1 MRTTDYVYLF
11 IYFLVFF
18 FKQFQFTKHNYPTYN
33 AGLITM
39 FYLQNNIY
47 ITYDT
52 VTYAGNKTQ

>member
-1 MRTTDYVYLF
+1 MFIYLF
-11 IYFLVFF
+11 IFWFFF

-52 VTYAGNKTQ
+52 VTYAGKKTQ

>member
-1 MRTTDYVYLF
+1 MFIYLF
-11 IYFLVFF
+11 ILLFF

-33 AGLITM
+33 AGLITI

-52 VTYAGNKTQ
+52 VTYAGNKIQ